1 MVDLREKKT
10 GKNTAGRCPKCGRWM
25 DKIIA
30 WVCPKCGM
38 LKKRE
43 SERHEKRKS

>member
-10 GKNTAGRCPKCGRWM
+10 GKNTAGQCPKCGRWM

-30 WVCPKCGM
+30 WVCPKCGK
-38 LKKRE
+38 LKK
-43 SERHEKRKS
+43 